1 MYKKILVPLDG
12 SIIADLAVEHAV
24 DLAKSLAAEVTF
36 LHVISARSNINES
49 GETYQWFYQGLQK
62 NGQEIIEKAKEAYGN
77 YGVVISSKLIW
88 GNPVEGIC
96 IEANEGRYD
105 LIVMGSR
112 GLSEIKGFLIG
123 GVTNKVV
130 RHASCPVLVVR

>member
-12 SIIADLAVEHAV
+12 SIIADLAAEHAV
-24 DLAKSLAAEVTF
+24 DLAKSLAAEVTL
-36 LHVISARSNINES
+36 LHVISTRSKINES
-49 GETYQWFYQGLQK
+49 GEACQWIYRDLQFK
-62 NGQEIIEKAKEAYGN
+62 GQEIIKKTKEAYGN
-77 YGVVISSKLIW
+77 CGVVIGSKLIW
-88 GNPVEGIC
+88 GSPVEGIC
-96 IEANEGRYD
+96 IEAKEGRYD